1 MRLIRPAHRTSRVKL
16 LDAVSLG
23 VAVAFAAPAALLG
36 VETLLRGDQT
46 GWVFLAFAAGILAF
60 ERWVVTPDD
69 IPAMLVQKT
78 ADAVVEEPAD
88 KKRED
93 DEEPRTQ

>member
-1 MRLIRPAHRTSRVKL
+1 VKL

-36 VETLLRGDQT
+36 VETLLAGDPT

-60 ERWVVTPDD
+60 ERYVVTPDD
-69 IPAMLVQKT
+69 IPAMLAQKT
-78 ADAVVEEPAD
+78 AGAVVEEPD
-88 KKRED
+88 DGNRDDDRES
-93 DEEPRTQ
+93 RTQ